1 MNPTM
6 TAPTIPN
13 LVTCLMDDRMAEA
26 SERRLAA
33 ELPPAEPGSR
43 YRFRRFLTDSARRRP
58 RGARQAPIPQGR

>member
-6 TAPTIPN
+6 TAPAISN

-33 ELPPAEPGSR
+33 ELPPAEPGSP
-43 YRFRRFLTDSARRRP
+43 YRFRRFLADGARRRP
-58 RGARQAPIPQGR
+58 RAARPAPIPQGR